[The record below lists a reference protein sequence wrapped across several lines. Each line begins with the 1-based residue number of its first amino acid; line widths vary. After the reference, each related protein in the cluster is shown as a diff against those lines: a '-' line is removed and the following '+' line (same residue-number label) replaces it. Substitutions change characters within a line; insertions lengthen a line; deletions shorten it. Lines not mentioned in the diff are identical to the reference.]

1 MKLVY
6 SFTTKMGNYTDNDWV
21 VIYYKASMRKAKS
34 LGYKIKLYGC
44 DFIYNNLKDDIDE
57 FVSIQNE
64 EFILTDDLKMHIH
77 SKENLDC
84 ITIDG
89 DVILESPLNLPTDC
103 DVLFETKLLNT
114 KNKKFKRY
122 MDIFKKYDAVNHVEY
137 FDYNGLHASN
147 VGILKFNTQPTKDL
161 LLKSYYSFRKYY
173 LENIE
178 PFENLTEWN
187 DPSIIVCEY
196 YFTRV
201 MNANNI
207 SYKFCSDSN
216 DYVHYA
222 SETKFE
228 QKFFNH
234 INSIFNK
241 SII

>member
-21 VIYYKASMRKAKS
+21 VIYYKAAMRRARE

-44 DFIYNNLKDDIDE
+44 DFIYENLKNDIDE
-57 FVSIQNE
+57 FVSIENE
-64 EFILTDDLKMHIH
+64 EFILTDDLKIFIH
-77 SKENLDC
+77 SKEDLDC

-89 DVILESPLNLPTDC
+89 DVILESKLILPTDC

-122 MDIFKKYDAVNHVEY
+122 MDIFKKYDVPNNIEY
-137 FDYNGLHASN
+137 FDYDGLHASN
-147 VGILKFNTQPTKDL
+147 VGILKFNTQSAKDIL
-161 LLKSYYSFRKYY
+161 INSYYSFRKYY

-187 DPSIIVCEY
+187 DPSIVVCEY
-196 YFTRV
+196 YFPKV
-201 MNANNI
+201 MEAKGI
-207 SYKFCSDSN
+207 SYKFCKDFN
-216 DYVHYA
+216 DYTHYA
-222 SETKFE
+222 SETKFK

-234 INSIFNK
+234 VNSIFNK
-241 SII
+241 KII

>member
-1 MKLVY
+1 MTLVY

-21 VIYYKASMRKAKS
+21 VIYYKAAIRRAKQ
-34 LGYKIKLYGC
+34 LGYRIKLYGC
-44 DFIYNNLKDDIDE
+44 DFIYNNLKDDVDE
-57 FVSIQNE
+57 FVSIENE
-64 EFILTDDLKMHIH
+64 EFILTDDLKMYIH
-77 SKENLDC
+77 SNENLDC

-89 DVILESPLNLPTDC
+89 DVILESSLNLPNDC
-103 DVLFETKLLNT
+103 DVLFERKLLNT
-114 KNKKFKRY
+114 KNKKFKKY
-122 MDIFKKYDAVNHVEY
+122 MGIFKKYDVINNVEY

-147 VGILKFNTQPTKDL
+147 VGILKFNSQFAKNT
-161 LLKSYYSFRKYY
+161 LLKSYYTFRKYY

-196 YFTRV
+196 YFPKV
-201 MNANNI
+201 MEATGI
-207 SYKFCSDSN
+207 SYKFCKEFN
-216 DYVHYA
+216 NYVHYA

-234 INSIFNK
+234 VNAIFNK